1 MRRTKVN
8 IMTHFIKAIGL
19 ISLFLLINKR
29 SLSQEQF
36 LEGPAKQI
44 TSFPFKLLSGGVIL
58 IRASVDEYSDSLN
71 FILDTGSGGI
81 SLDSTTVRALNIN
94 TVPSD
99 KTIKGIGGIRK
110 VSFLYGSTLHL
121 PDLDVKSL
129 DFHVNDYEL
138 LSYSY
143 GIHIDGI
150 IGYSFLS
157 RYIVNIN
164 YDNRIITVYS
174 NGDFNYSSGGHI
186 LYPAFTTLPIQS
198 IQFRESKNFSQRFY
212 FDTGAGL
219 NFLLSEDYVADS
231 SVLRKRKKTPMLTQ
245 AEGLGGK
252 LIMRLTTVKI
262 IQFGPY
268 KFRNVPTLLFQDNSN
283 VTAYPFL
290 GGLIGN
296 DLLRRFNVTLNYNR
310 HEIHIIPNSHFKDF
324 FDYAY
329 SGLSIYFINQHIEVD
344 EVVPD
349 SPAAKAGFKK
359 GDIILSVDN
368 DFSNNIQTYKS
379 IIQSTLSKIKFLILR
394 NGTPEVIIMK
404 TVRIL

>member
-1 MRRTKVN
+1 MRMKFT
-8 IMTHFIKAIGL
+8 ILTQLIKLVGVLPIC
-19 ISLFLLINKR
+19 FLLSKT
-29 SLSQEQF
+29 SHAQEQF
-36 LEGPAKQI
+36 LEGPAKRI

-58 IRASVDEYSDSLN
+58 IQASVDQYSDSMN

-81 SLDSTTVRALNIN
+81 SLDSTTAKALNISL
-94 TVPSD
+94 VPSD

-121 PDLDVKSL
+121 PGLDVRSL

-174 NGDFNYSSGGHI
+174 NGDFNYLDGGHM
-186 LYPAFTTLPIQS
+186 LYPAFTTLPIQTVE
-198 IQFRESKNFSQRFY
+198 FRESKNFSQRFY

-219 NFLLSEDYVADS
+219 NFLLSEEYVTDS

-252 LIMRLTTVKI
+252 LTMRLTTVKNMKL
-262 IQFGPY
+262 GPY
-268 KFRNVPTLLFQDNSN
+268 KFRNVPTLLFEDNSN

-296 DLLRRFNVTLNYNR
+296 ELLRRFNVTLNYNR
-310 HEIHIIPNSHFKDF
+310 HEIHIIPNSHFNDF

-349 SPAAKAGFKK
+349 SPAAKAGLQK
-359 GDIILSVDN
+359 GDIILSVNN
-368 DFSNNIQTYKS
+368 DFSNDIQIYKS
-379 IIQSTLSKIKFLILR
+379 IIQSRLSKIKFLILR
-394 NGTPEVIIMK
+394 NGSPEVFIMK
-404 TVRIL
+404 TVSIL